1 MDSFLFPRIHHL
13 VGYKNSYYYY
23 YKYNC
28 CYRYNYNRYYTGTN
42 IWYGRSLFQD
52 CSSLDGDGTGYYQ
65 SDTAMPGM
73 ADYIDPYR
81 SVKMIPHTASVVQHI
96 VSGLK
101 R

>member
-23 YKYNC
+23 YTYNGWH
-28 CYRYNYNRYYTGTN
+28 RYNYNRYYTGTN

-73 ADYIDPYR
+73 ADYLDPHYADT
-81 SVKMIPHTASVVQHI
+81 IPNAVDIEQHI
-96 VSGLK
+96 VLGLK